1 MNARAGAVRG
11 AGSISNLRTCR
22 ATISRRGARAAARW
36 TTTCRCSAG
45 RATATKVVID
55 NMAEKKNKEFA
66 PVGIKLRADLAERL
80 ERYKAETGANKTFV
94 IEKALERYL
103 DEAAPVDK

>member
-1 MNARAGAVRG
+1 
-11 AGSISNLRTCR
+11 
-22 ATISRRGARAAARW
+22 
-36 TTTCRCSAG
+36 
-45 RATATKVVID
+45 
-55 NMAEKKNKEFA
+55 MAEKKNKEFA